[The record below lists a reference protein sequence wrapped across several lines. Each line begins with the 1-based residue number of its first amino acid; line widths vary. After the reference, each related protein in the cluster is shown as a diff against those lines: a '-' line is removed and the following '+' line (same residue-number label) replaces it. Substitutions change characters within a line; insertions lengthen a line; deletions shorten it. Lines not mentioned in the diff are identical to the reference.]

1 MDSTDENKSSEKSK
15 EDSTDKNKS
24 SVAIQIE
31 VRWQE
36 DSTGENTSSEI
47 PKGDLTEEKTEA
59 EKVAEEIY
67 NACKPQAVSIKI
79 WGQML
84 VGILVVFS
92 LFVHLI
98 VRVAIPDFA
107 IDKSIELISLCRCQR
122 LTLLLYKSEP
132 LKIVGF
138 WLSISAGLELAYMLY
153 TPGPDEAIEPL
164 ILGVTSAL
172 LIIISGVDA
181 ENMSWQLAL
190 TVLVLSGTL
199 GFLFYIREK
208 FIESEKRRKKE
219 QKRRQTEASTKS
231 DKDSERK

>member
-15 EDSTDKNKS
+15 EDSTD
-24 SVAIQIE
+24 
-31 VRWQE
+31 
-36 DSTGENTSSEI
+36 
-47 PKGDLTEEKTEA
+47 EKTKA
-59 EKVAEEIY
+59 EKIAEEIY
-67 NACKPQAVSIKI
+67 DCFQPLAVILKVL
-79 WGQML
+79 GQML
-84 VGILVVFS
+84 VGILVVIS
-92 LFVHLI
+92 LVIYLVIHLL
-98 VRVAIPDFA
+98 ALDFA
-107 IDKSIELISLCRCQR
+107 IIHLNFPKFWSLREPAI
-122 LTLLLYKSEP
+122 LLLYNSEP